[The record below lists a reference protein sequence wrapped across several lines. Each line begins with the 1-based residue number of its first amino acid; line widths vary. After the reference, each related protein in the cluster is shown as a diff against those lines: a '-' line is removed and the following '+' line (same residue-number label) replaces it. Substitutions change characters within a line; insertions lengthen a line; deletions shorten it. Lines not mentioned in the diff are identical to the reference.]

1 MRILQKVTSSKKI
14 HKWKT
19 GLIDQANESKLV
31 YLSADSNVALLK
43 VNCHL
48 YVEYYLTQKVL
59 FSLLTYD
66 S

>member
-1 MRILQKVTSSKKI
+1 M
-14 HKWKT
+14 
-19 GLIDQANESKLV
+19 

-48 YVEYYLTQKVL
+48 YVEYYLTQKVV

-66 S
+66 SIKKNIKEKKEVLEVLIHLN